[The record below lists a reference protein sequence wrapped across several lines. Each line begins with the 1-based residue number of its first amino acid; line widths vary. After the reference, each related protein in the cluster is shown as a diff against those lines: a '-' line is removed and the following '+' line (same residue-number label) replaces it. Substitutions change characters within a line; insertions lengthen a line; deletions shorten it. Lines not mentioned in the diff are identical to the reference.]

1 MGGRAPSL
9 SVCLKPPTCRARPPQ
24 GGHHTEDSCHF
35 PCRNDT
41 LTQHPGP
48 TGMAAAGVVSTDTA
62 HRQTAES
69 SGTGHQAW
77 CPVPQAHAH
86 SACAHAAHTGAAD
99 ASQRPQGPPPSRH
112 VSTAARTGKKQANPG
127 ATSFLQE
134 HHLGLFISQKVKE
147 SF

>member
-1 MGGRAPSL
+1 
-9 SVCLKPPTCRARPPQ
+9 
-24 GGHHTEDSCHF
+24 
-35 PCRNDT
+35 
-41 LTQHPGP
+41 
-48 TGMAAAGVVSTDTA
+48 MAAAGVVSTDTA

-69 SGTGHQAW
+69 SGTGHQAR

-99 ASQRPQGPPPSRH
+99 ASQRPQGPPPSRQ
-112 VSTAARTGKKQANPG
+112 VSTAARTGKKKANPG
-127 ATSFLQE
+127 ATGFLQE